1 MLKQHFVDVYDGER
15 YVFVRVQTPLLG
27 IGSTLYVFRDRRG
40 KDCYF
45 YEERL
50 NNLGLALK
58 IEHDDKCEELRA
70 LQIEHGDNCKELR
83 AARTELQHAK
93 EELGSAKL
101 ENDKTKA
108 SYESRLAE
116 THAINTSLMNQNR
129 KVTGEVLV
137 GTIAFPTASKICE
150 EYDSLQTQLQ
160 DILEEL
166 LEPVAHDYSLLGAGI
181 VDPMFKVLLEFYDK
195 EFALKKNKILEE
207 FRLPIEE
214 PVPSIFSHFLK
225 AAWQTT
231 YESVLDHSQDGA
243 ERLFAAFLEEVKAQ
257 NRHKAPLLY
266 DFLRSD
272 DASEVMDDFKKLFGV
287 FLMFTFRYKL
297 SDANF
302 VLYPSPIST
311 GGRVIYSEGEHKEI
325 SDRGARRKCNMA
337 RDLSAGKECKV
348 VIPALMHLG
357 EDGQRIFDIPM
368 RVW

>member
-1 MLKQHFVDVYDGER
+1 
-15 YVFVRVQTPLLG
+15 
-27 IGSTLYVFRDRRG
+27 
-40 KDCYF
+40 
-45 YEERL
+45 
-50 NNLGLALK
+50 
-58 IEHDDKCEELRA
+58 
-70 LQIEHGDNCKELR
+70 
-83 AARTELQHAK
+83 
-93 EELGSAKL
+93 
-101 ENDKTKA
+101 
-108 SYESRLAE
+108 
-116 THAINTSLMNQNR
+116 MNQNR

-166 LEPVAHDYSLLGAGI
+166 LEPVAYDYSLLGAGI
-181 VDPMFKVLLEFYDK
+181 ADPMFKVLLEFYDK

-357 EDGQRIFDIPM
+357 EDGKLIFDIPM